1 MIGSGVLR
9 RLFFES
15 SLTGLEWSP
24 HHIMFIRCRALIPA
38 PFFFWVFFSPL
49 FFIVKYMGK
58 KTVMSVFIFGAPGG
72 WLLPSVSLEG
82 AGLCSRLSGA
92 LFCGPLVPST
102 RPVRVARRQV
112 SSLQIIMQHCQEWR
126 MLC

>member
-15 SLTGLEWSP
+15 SLTGLEWPP

-38 PFFFWVFFSPL
+38 PFFFWVFFLPIV
-49 FFIVKYMGK
+49 FIVKYMGK
-58 KTVMSVFIFGAPGG
+58 KLLCLRLYLELQE

-92 LFCGPLVPST
+92 LFCGPLVLYELPA
-102 RPVRVARRQV
+102 ARQDNV
-112 SSLQIIMQHCQEWR
+112 SLELVEMPA
-126 MLC
+126 